1 MTEERRLD
9 DVIVRCEGEGN
20 GVTGRARVYGHRLIK
35 RQDDGQRWMWVK
47 FFARFHAL
55 FFYWLQYARAER
67 TWRYVKDV
75 GFTDTSARFDLM
87 MLFEKS
93 AHWPATFNPGSMWQT
108 KAPRRSC
115 AFTCIPFQH
124 KGLCFGMLF
133 WPFRFS
139 SRGKNRLGWLNSPV
153 S

>member
-55 FFYWLQYARAER
+55 FFIGY
-67 TWRYVKDV
+67 
-75 GFTDTSARFDLM
+75 SM
-87 MLFEKS
+87 
-93 AHWPATFNPGSMWQT
+93 PGQ
-108 KAPRRSC
+108 
-115 AFTCIPFQH
+115 
-124 KGLCFGMLF
+124 KGLGVM
-133 WPFRFS
+133 
-139 SRGKNRLGWLNSPV
+139 SRTSDLLIHLHV
-153 S
+153 SI